1 MTAHL
6 ELRRPATPTATGWHA
21 GDLTDALRHLGALD
35 GDVLML
41 HVNADA
47 LGPLAGSDDG
57 AEAPAALLAAARAA
71 VGPAGTI
78 LVPTYTFSFCRQ
90 ESFDPACT
98 ATVGGPWSP
107 SADFLEYFR
116 QLPDVVRSRDPIHS
130 IAGQGPRARELLT
143 GVAATCFGEGSVF
156 ARLVRADA
164 LICLL
169 GLPLEEATLRHHTE
183 EVAGVPFR
191 FRKLFTGRLRE
202 GDTDR
207 KQGWVYSVRILA
219 ENGVQDGRRLEA
231 EALHRG
237 VARRLAVGSGS
248 VMGIRA
254 RGLHELTLELL
265 AADPWATARGPAGDP
280 AELERE
286 RVGGPRFGAELPAN
300 ASMTT
305 MIDALWALPRD
316 IVSDGYDAALA
327 ALATQV
333 PMTVHEFPTGLECWS
348 WLVPEK
354 WTCHEAW
361 LETLD
366 GRRLF
371 SYADHPLHVV
381 SYSLPFEGV
390 VSREEL
396 LAHLF
401 VDARRPEVV
410 PFVFRYYERIW
421 GLCCSATLRDS
432 LREERYRV
440 VIRTTF
446 SRGTLKVG
454 EVVVP
459 GRSDDTFVLCAHLC
473 HPGMVNDDLTGVVV
487 GLDVMR
493 ALRAGPAPRHTI
505 RFLIVPETI
514 GSIAFLSQH
523 PELIP
528 RLRGGLFL
536 EMLGRAAPHGLQ
548 LSFDGATDADR
559 CCVHALRERDP
570 AGWTAPFRSLAGND
584 ERQFNAPGVRV
595 PMLSLTRQLPPGH
608 PDFPYREYHSDA
620 DTPDLVPAGS
630 LEASRDLVLRM
641 LEFVEANVTPV
652 NRYAGEICC
661 SRYGI
666 HVDAATDPAGNKA
679 LFDVMFLIDGTRSVA
694 RIADEC
700 GVPFAS
706 AAGIVAQLR
715 AHGLVTERPC
725 AS

>member
-1 MTAHL
+1 MTVGIDHAPAT
-6 ELRRPATPTATGWHA
+6 RPAAEPSVTSRLTAA
-21 GDLTDALRHLGALD
+21 VRELGARD
-35 GDVLML
+35 GDVVML
-41 HVNADA
+41 HVNAAA
-47 LGPLAGSDDG
+47 LGLDDAGD
-57 AEAPAALLAAARAA
+57 AAHASLLSAVRAA
-71 VGPAGTI
+71 IGSEGTI

-90 ESFDPACT
+90 EDFDPAT
-98 ATVGGPWSP
+98 TPTQGGPWSP

-116 QLPDVVRSRDPIHS
+116 RLPDVVRSADPIHS
-130 IAGQGPRARELLT
+130 IAGQGPRAAGLLE
-143 GVAATCFGEGSVF
+143 GVAPTCFGEGSVF
-156 ARLVRADA
+156 QRLVAADA
-164 LICLL
+164 LICMIGL
-169 GLPLEEATLRHHTE
+169 GLEEATLRHHTE
-183 EVAGVPFR
+183 EMVGVPFR
-191 FRKLFTGRLRE
+191 YRKLFTGRVRE
-202 GDTDR
+202 DGVQR
-207 KQGWVYSVRILA
+207 KRGWIYNVRILA
-219 ENGVQDGRRLEA
+219 DNGYPDGRRLERA
-231 EALHRG
+231 ALERG
-237 VARRLAVGSGS
+237 IARRADVGAGAVIGVRSAALDWLT
-248 VMGIRA
+248 RA
-254 RGLHELTLELL
+254 LL
-265 AADPWATARGPAGDP
+265 ADDPWATARGPAGDP
-280 AELERE
+280 VAMEDLRAGHADL
-286 RVGGPRFGAELPAN
+286 RVELPAS
-300 ASMTT
+300 ASMGQ
-305 MIDALWALPRD
+305 MIDGLWSLPRD
-316 IVSDGYDAALA
+316 IVSDGYDVALA
-327 ALATQV
+327 ALAGQV
-333 PMTVHEFPTGLECWS
+333 PMTVHEFPSGLECWS
-348 WLVPEK
+348 WVVPEK

-381 SYSLPFEGV
+381 SYSLPFEGE

-401 VDARRPEVV
+401 VDARRPDVV

-421 GLCCSATLRDS
+421 GLCCSAALRDS
-432 LREERYRV
+432 LQDERYRV

-454 EVVVP
+454 EVVIP
-459 GRSDDTFVLCAHLC
+459 GRSEDTFVLCAHLC

-493 ALRAGPAPRHTI
+493 ALRARPTPRHTI

-548 LSFDGATDADR
+548 LSFDGGTEADR

-570 AGWTAPFRSLAGND
+570 AGWTTPFRSLAGND

-595 PMLSLTRQLPPGH
+595 PMLSLTRQLPPDH
-608 PDFPYREYHSDA
+608 PDFPYGEYHSTA
-620 DTPDLVPAGS
+620 DTPDLVPPGS

-641 LEFVEANVTPV
+641 LELVDANITPV
-652 NRYAGEICC
+652 NRYPGEICC

-666 HVDAATDPAGNKA
+666 HVDPATNPAGNKA
-679 LFDVMFLIDGTRSVA
+679 LFDALFLIDGTRSVA

-706 AAGIVAQLR
+706 VAGIVEQLR
-715 AHGLVTERPC
+715 SHGLVTERPC